1 MRGAVRYRH
10 SLLTLI
16 CVLAS
21 LGHAAQAQ
29 RQKAV
34 VLSIGDGDTLRV
46 QELGRTMN
54 VRLACI
60 DDPEMAQ
67 LPWGQKARQQL
78 QALAPIGSTV
88 ELRSKA
94 TDRYGRQVAEV
105 SREGRNLNQ
114 ALVASGS
121 ALVCG

>member
-1 MRGAVRYRH
+1 MRGAERNCH

-21 LGHAAQAQ
+21 LEHAAQAQ

-46 QELGRTMN
+46 QELGRTMT

-60 DDPEMAQ
+60 DAPEMAQ
-67 LPWGQKARQQL
+67 LPWGQKAQQQL

-94 TDRYGRQVAEV
+94 TDRYGR
-105 SREGRNLNQ
+105 
-114 ALVASGS
+114 
-121 ALVCG
+121 